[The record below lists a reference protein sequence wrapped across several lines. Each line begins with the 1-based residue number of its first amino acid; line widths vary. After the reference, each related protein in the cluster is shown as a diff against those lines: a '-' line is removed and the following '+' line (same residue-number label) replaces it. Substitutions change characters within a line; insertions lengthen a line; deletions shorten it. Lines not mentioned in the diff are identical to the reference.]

1 MLRHPW
7 FKALLLTLTLLP
19 LYGCLLRT
27 SHPVQM
33 RMSTATLKDATLD
46 QLVATINANAAR
58 LSSFKATVDI
68 DTSVLERKKG
78 GTGDVKDYPQIRGY
92 VLLRKPQMLRMILL
106 VPVVRNTMF
115 DMVSNGRT
123 FELSYP
129 SQNKFIVG
137 SSRKTGKPSDKP
149 LENLRPQHIY
159 EALQLRAVDHSAGEE
174 AVLENGSEIVK
185 DPKTHKD
192 VQQPNYE
199 VLVIAH
205 DSAGSY
211 LSRKILF
218 SRTDLLPHEQL
229 IYNRDSQ
236 LITRA
241 RYENFTDHNGIL
253 FPEVVEIHRPIE
265 GYSITLSVVSLNVN
279 APLTDEQFVLSQ
291 PPGSKL
297 VDIDSQAAEA
307 GDDQSRLRKP

>member
-1 MLRHPW
+1 MLRHPG
-7 FKALLLTLTLLP
+7 FKVLILTLTLLP
-19 LYGCLLRT
+19 LCGCLLRT

-33 RMSTATLKDATLD
+33 RMSTATLRDATLD
-46 QLVATINANAAR
+46 QLVATINTNAEH

-68 DTSVLERKKG
+68 DTSVREHKKG

-92 VLLRKPQMLRMILL
+92 VLLRKPAMLRMILL

-115 DMVSNGRT
+115 DMVSNGQT

-149 LENLRPQHIY
+149 LENLRPQHIF
-159 EALQLRAVDHSAGEE
+159 EALQLRAVDQSAGEE
-174 AVLENGSEIVK
+174 PVLENGTEIVK

-192 VQQPNYE
+192 VQQPDYE

-205 DSAGSY
+205 DGAGYY
-211 LSRKILF
+211 LSRKIIF

-229 IYNRDSQ
+229 IYNRESQ

-241 RYENFTDHNGIL
+241 HYENFTDHNGIL
-253 FPEVVEIHRPIE
+253 FPEIVDIQRPVE
-265 GYSITLSVVSLNVN
+265 GYTITLSVVSLTVN
-279 APLTDEQFVLSQ
+279 PPLTDQQFVLSQ

-297 VDIDSQAAEA
+297 VDIDSQEEA

>member
-1 MLRHPW
+1 M
-7 FKALLLTLTLLP
+7 FKHSRFKPLLLALVLLP
-19 LYGCLLRT
+19 LGGCLLRT

-46 QLVATINANAAR
+46 QLVETINANASR

-78 GTGDVKDYPQIRGY
+78 DVKDYPQIRGY
-92 VLLRKPQMLRMILL
+92 VLLRKPEMLRMILL

-115 DMVSNGRT
+115 DMVSNGQT

-149 LENLRPQHIY
+149 LENLRPQHIF
-159 EALQLRAVDHSAGEE
+159 EALQLRAVDRAAGEE
-174 AVLENGSEIVK
+174 AVLENGTEIVK

-192 VQQPNYE
+192 MQQPDYE

-211 LSRKILF
+211 LSRKVIF

-229 IYNRDSQ
+229 IYNRESQ

-241 RYENFTDHNGIL
+241 RYENITDHNGIL
-253 FPEVVEIHRPIE
+253 FPEIVGIHRPIE
-265 GYSITLSVVSLNVN
+265 GYSITLSVVSVSVN
-279 APLTDEQFVLSQ
+279 PPLTDEQFVLSQ

-297 VDIDSQAAEA
+297 VDIDTQEQAGENQSQ
-307 GDDQSRLRKP
+307 LRKP